1 MLAIVLNGL
10 VMMAEIVAVAAVA
23 GLGYHYPAGFAAATA
38 MLAFVLGMALERAR
52 LLNEMPFYFEG
63 EGRWRSVTVW
73 LVATAEAVIK
83 ALLAGVCALLTFS
96 GTDQGRLFWV
106 AVVFGVAVYVG
117 ASISRSL
124 SITFRAR
131 PLRWGW
137 FRLAVPLGLMVSF
150 ALSFLPQPSF
160 TDLGRKLIFELPER
174 PTLAQASETLFV
186 LKQKFDAL
194 VAALLSWIVPVEWAQ
209 VLGAVVSVNVLTGFV
224 AAIYAVVIAEAVRRA
239 GG

>member
-10 VMMAEIVAVAAVA
+10 VMMAEFVAVAAVA
-23 GLGYHYPAGFAAATA
+23 ALGYHYPAGFAAATTI
-38 MLAFVLGMALERAR
+38 LALVLGLALERAR
-52 LLNEMPFYFEG
+52 LQNEMPFYFEG

-106 AVVFGVAVYVG
+106 AVVFGVAVYLG
-117 ASISRSL
+117 AWVSRSL
-124 SITFRAR
+124 SISLRAR

-137 FRLAVPLGLMVSF
+137 FRLAVPLGLMVSL